1 MTDVRQVRE
10 YMAGTQYGLQV
21 VPLCPCALV
30 PFADASDGLQ
40 VVPLCPWFGEVCEAL
55 NGLVSIG
62 RSTKLRPAQATDT
75 LEAVFF

>member
-10 YMAGTQYGLQV
+10 YMAGTQY
-21 VPLCPCALV
+21 
-30 PFADASDGLQ
+30 GLQ